1 MKNWYIYFVAMMA
14 IYGLG
19 CNRTTS
25 KKQVMQIGPADAQCL
40 NCDTLG
46 TTVRMNMIQ
55 NHYPLDTKNVYAI
68 LLNPK
73 RKSLIFGGDWTLQ
86 KWENGS
92 WMGAKMN
99 GMYGFGDVGMQ
110 LNFAPDYYCFSY
122 PVSCYRITSGKYRI
136 IQSFHDGR
144 TENCFTE
151 KYYVMRTKLL
161 LGVLAWFAACTLQAQ
176 EVNDRYIEV
185 TGTSEIEIVPDKI
198 HYLIEIREYFE
209 EEFDGKS
216 KSEEYRTKVP
226 LGQIEQQLWKVLID
240 VGIPKEAVR
249 TQEVG
254 DYWRRQGQD
263 FLVSKKYD
271 ITLTDFK
278 QIDEIVKRID
288 TRGVNTMR
296 IGELENKD
304 MLVYH
309 QKGKIEALKAAQR
322 KATYLVEALGKKL
335 GAVIRIVEDGNIGM
349 SSLFSAQSNVRASD
363 AASFDGFRTI
373 KRHYS
378 MQVRFEI
385 TD

>member
-1 MKNWYIYFVAMMA
+1 M
-14 IYGLG
+14 
-19 CNRTTS
+19 
-25 KKQVMQIGPADAQCL
+25 
-40 NCDTLG
+40 
-46 TTVRMNMIQ
+46 
-55 NHYPLDTKNVYAI
+55 
-68 LLNPK
+68 
-73 RKSLIFGGDWTLQ
+73 
-86 KWENGS
+86 
-92 WMGAKMN
+92 
-99 GMYGFGDVGMQ
+99 
-110 LNFAPDYYCFSY
+110 
-122 PVSCYRITSGKYRI
+122 
-136 IQSFHDGR
+136 
-144 TENCFTE
+144 E

-322 KATYLVEALGKKL
+322 KAAYLVEALGKKL
-335 GAVIRIVEDGNIGM
+335 GEVIRIVEDGNAGM
-349 SSLFSAQSNVRASD
+349 SSFFSAQSNVRASD
-363 AASFDGFRTI
+363 AVSFDGFRTI
-373 KRHYS
+373 KKYYS

>member
-1 MKNWYIYFVAMMA
+1 
-14 IYGLG
+14 
-19 CNRTTS
+19 
-25 KKQVMQIGPADAQCL
+25 
-40 NCDTLG
+40 
-46 TTVRMNMIQ
+46 
-55 NHYPLDTKNVYAI
+55 
-68 LLNPK
+68 
-73 RKSLIFGGDWTLQ
+73 
-86 KWENGS
+86 
-92 WMGAKMN
+92 
-99 GMYGFGDVGMQ
+99 
-110 LNFAPDYYCFSY
+110 
-122 PVSCYRITSGKYRI
+122 
-136 IQSFHDGR
+136 
-144 TENCFTE
+144 
-151 KYYVMRTKLL
+151 MRTKLL

-322 KATYLVEALGKKL
+322 KAAYLVEALGKKL
-335 GAVIRIVEDGNIGM
+335 GEVIRIVEDGNAGM
-349 SSLFSAQSNVRASD
+349 SSFFSAQSNAQSNVRASD
-363 AASFDGFRTI
+363 AVSFDGFRTI
-373 KRHYS
+373 KKYYS

>member
-1 MKNWYIYFVAMMA
+1 
-14 IYGLG
+14 
-19 CNRTTS
+19 
-25 KKQVMQIGPADAQCL
+25 
-40 NCDTLG
+40 
-46 TTVRMNMIQ
+46 
-55 NHYPLDTKNVYAI
+55 
-68 LLNPK
+68 
-73 RKSLIFGGDWTLQ
+73 
-86 KWENGS
+86 
-92 WMGAKMN
+92 
-99 GMYGFGDVGMQ
+99 
-110 LNFAPDYYCFSY
+110 
-122 PVSCYRITSGKYRI
+122 
-136 IQSFHDGR
+136 
-144 TENCFTE
+144 
-151 KYYVMRTKLL
+151 MRTKLL

-240 VGIPKEAVR
+240 VGIPNEAVR

-322 KATYLVEALGKKL
+322 KAAYLVEALGKKL
-335 GAVIRIVEDGNIGM
+335 GEVIRIVEDGNAGM
-349 SSLFSAQSNVRASD
+349 SSFFSAQSNVRASD
-363 AASFDGFRTI
+363 AVSFDGFRTI
-373 KRHYS
+373 KKYYS

>member
-1 MKNWYIYFVAMMA
+1 
-14 IYGLG
+14 
-19 CNRTTS
+19 
-25 KKQVMQIGPADAQCL
+25 
-40 NCDTLG
+40 
-46 TTVRMNMIQ
+46 
-55 NHYPLDTKNVYAI
+55 
-68 LLNPK
+68 
-73 RKSLIFGGDWTLQ
+73 
-86 KWENGS
+86 
-92 WMGAKMN
+92 
-99 GMYGFGDVGMQ
+99 
-110 LNFAPDYYCFSY
+110 
-122 PVSCYRITSGKYRI
+122 
-136 IQSFHDGR
+136 
-144 TENCFTE
+144 
-151 KYYVMRTKLL
+151 MRTKLL

-216 KSEEYRTKVP
+216 KSEEYRIKVP

-322 KATYLVEALGKKL
+322 KAAYLVEALGKKL
-335 GAVIRIVEDGNIGM
+335 GEVIRIVEDGNAGM
-349 SSLFSAQSNVRASD
+349 SSFFSAQSNVRASD
-363 AASFDGFRTI
+363 AVSFDGFRTI
-373 KRHYS
+373 KKYYS

>member
-1 MKNWYIYFVAMMA
+1 
-14 IYGLG
+14 
-19 CNRTTS
+19 
-25 KKQVMQIGPADAQCL
+25 
-40 NCDTLG
+40 
-46 TTVRMNMIQ
+46 
-55 NHYPLDTKNVYAI
+55 
-68 LLNPK
+68 
-73 RKSLIFGGDWTLQ
+73 
-86 KWENGS
+86 
-92 WMGAKMN
+92 
-99 GMYGFGDVGMQ
+99 
-110 LNFAPDYYCFSY
+110 
-122 PVSCYRITSGKYRI
+122 
-136 IQSFHDGR
+136 
-144 TENCFTE
+144 
-151 KYYVMRTKLL
+151 MRTKLL
-161 LGVLAWFAACTLQAQ
+161 LWIFALFAVCALQAK

-216 KSEEYRTKVP
+216 KPEEYRTKVP

-322 KATYLVEALGKKL
+322 KATYLVEALGKNW
-335 GAVIRIVEDGNIGM
+335 G
-349 SSLFSAQSNVRASD
+349 Q
-363 AASFDGFRTI
+363 
-373 KRHYS
+373 
-378 MQVRFEI
+378 
-385 TD
+385 